1 MDGDAI
7 LGLRVCINDALTD
20 DDVLHLILGRVE
32 RQEDKEVFR
41 LSLAK
46 YCGNLETLLIGGG
59 LDVSTDVI
67 EWLVIAFQL
76 KILWVEY
83 CQNISYSTVRCILSQ
98 CRNLEALSISGG
110 IELTDATFQLIG
122 NEEAGLSLKILDLH
136 HCCAL
141 ALTPL
146 SLKLCCI
153 KHRSLFLGLPQTSLS
168 LKPISP
174 YLKHHTPET
183 PSKPHSLGNVYCVQW
198 SSCRDPFARGLHGLG
213 HYTVGNLNV
222 LHFHRQACRYFSATS
237 ASV

>member
-1 MDGDAI
+1 
-7 LGLRVCINDALTD
+7 
-20 DDVLHLILGRVE
+20 
-32 RQEDKEVFR
+32 

-122 NEEAGLSLKILDLH
+122 NEEAGLSLKILDVS
-136 HCCAL
+136 HCPNN
-141 ALTPL
+141 TV
-146 SLKLCCI
+146 
-153 KHRSLFLGLPQTSLS
+153 TSIGILMDKCS
-168 LKPISP
+168 SQE
-174 YLKHHTPET
+174 YLDVTI
-183 PSKPHSLGNVYCVQW
+183 
-198 SSCRDPFARGLHGLG
+198 
-213 HYTVGNLNV
+213 
-222 LHFHRQACRYFSATS
+222 
-237 ASV
+237 